1 MKTPINKDD
10 YKTVITKPSKYKRT
24 NEWVETSGELSAEE
38 IQNILIC
45 DQLDTDNETGE
56 VLDRN
61 EYIFFTKEE
70 EEFLSHKL
78 ESTGEIVNFTEE
90 DWKRF
95 D

>member
-1 MKTPINKDD
+1 MKTSANKDD
-10 YKTVITKPSKYKRT
+10 YKIVITKPSKYKRT
-24 NEWVETSGELSAEE
+24 DEWIETSGELSADE

-56 VLDRN
+56 VVDRN

-70 EEFLSHKL
+70 EEFLSQKL
-78 ESTGEIVNFTEE
+78 EAGGEIVNLTEE

-95 D
+95 E